1 MKVKKIKNVE
11 NNWLGITITLIFL
24 SLMVFLLVCPVY
36 GDNTKTGNG
45 NPLSFDIEGAPDPF
59 NPIIKPAIEKVGGNK
74 YKKEKDITPLTPL
87 ELFGIEQ
94 LRLVGITMGQGKEV
108 AMIEDPTGKFYPV
121 GKGTLIGFNKGRVT
135 RILAN
140 KVIVE
145 EKEENAMGKAKINRV
160 VLELYTESGGE
171 KP

>member
-1 MKVKKIKNVE
+1 MKVKKIKDVE
-11 NNWLGITITLIFL
+11 NSWLGIIITLIFL
-24 SLMVFLLVCPVY
+24 SLTVFLLNSPVC
-36 GDNTKTGNG
+36 GDNTKTGDG
-45 NPLSFDIEGAPDPF
+45 IPFSFDIEGAPDPF
-59 NPIIKPAIEKVGGNK
+59 NPIIKPAINKVGKTK
-74 YKKEKDITPLTPL
+74 YKKEKDTTPLTPL

-94 LRLVGITMGQGKEV
+94 LRLVGITMGQGKEM

-121 GKGTLIGFNKGRVT
+121 GKGTLIGFNRGRVT

-145 EKEENAMGKAKINRV
+145 EKEEDAMGKAKINRV
-160 VLELYTESGGE
+160 VLELYSELDGE

>member
-1 MKVKKIKNVE
+1 MKVKRIKNVE
-11 NNWLGITITLIFL
+11 NNWLGIIITLIFL
-24 SLMVFLLVCPVY
+24 SLTVFLLVCPGY
-36 GDNTKTGNG
+36 GDNTKTGDDI
-45 NPLSFDIEGAPDPF
+45 PFSFDIEGAPDPF
-59 NPIIKPAIEKVGGNK
+59 NPIIKPAVKKVVKKK

-94 LRLVGITMGQGKEV
+94 LRLVGITMGQGKQV

-121 GKGTLIGFNKGRVT
+121 GKGTLIGFNKGRVA

-160 VLELYTESGGE
+160 VLELYSELNGE